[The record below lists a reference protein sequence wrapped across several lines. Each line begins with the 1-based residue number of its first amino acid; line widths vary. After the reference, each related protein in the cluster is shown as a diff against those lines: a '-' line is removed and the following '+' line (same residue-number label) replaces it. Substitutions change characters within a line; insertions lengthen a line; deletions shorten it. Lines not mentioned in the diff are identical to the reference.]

1 MKNPLAG
8 IYPDPR
14 LWPPIVLELGYTET
28 SDELISGTDLLLEG
42 SRGRIGFVIVIKI
55 EHLDTDNYQVQEG
68 YVELHKY
75 DLNTKKRA
83 RVGIQE
89 VTCPYLYYPSGL
101 IANMFP
107 ATVSTSFESL
117 NPMHRV

>member
-8 IYPDPR
+8 IYPDSR

-55 EHLDTDNYQVQEG
+55 EHLDTDNDQVQEG

-75 DLNTKKRA
+75 DLDTKKRA

-89 VTCPYLYYPSGL
+89 VTFPYLY
-101 IANMFP
+101 
-107 ATVSTSFESL
+107 
-117 NPMHRV
+117 